1 MKQRESNKPQ
11 IKAKTKLD
19 TLLNKYK
26 QRFTGI
32 GKAMLNSEE
41 IQIAIPMKDEATP
54 IARKPR

>member
-32 GKAMLNSEE
+32 EKAMLNSEE
-41 IQIAIPMKDEATP
+41 IQIAISMKDEATP